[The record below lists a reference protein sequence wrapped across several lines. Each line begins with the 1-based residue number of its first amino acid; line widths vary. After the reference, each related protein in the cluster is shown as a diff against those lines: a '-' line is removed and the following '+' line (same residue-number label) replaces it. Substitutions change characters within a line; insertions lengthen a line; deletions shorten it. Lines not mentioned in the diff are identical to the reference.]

1 MIVMLNKHF
10 DLIAGVILLLSS
22 ILIYILKTKFP
33 PTHKKDFW
41 HYAPEDQI
49 QKYNISII
57 AFILLGI
64 YLLYKYFK

>member
-1 MIVMLNKHF
+1 MIGMLDRHF
-10 DLIAGVILLLSS
+10 DLIAGVVLLLSS
-22 ILIYILKTKFP
+22 ILIYILRTEFP

-49 QKYNISII
+49 RKYNISIV
-57 AFILLGI
+57 AFILLGT